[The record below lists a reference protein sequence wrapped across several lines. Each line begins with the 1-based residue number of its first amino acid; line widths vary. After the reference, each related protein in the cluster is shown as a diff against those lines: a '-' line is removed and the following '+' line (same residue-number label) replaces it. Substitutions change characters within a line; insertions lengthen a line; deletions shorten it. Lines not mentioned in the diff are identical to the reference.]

1 MKYLNVLA
9 TFLPL
14 KKKFSML
21 NYPFICMAEQVF
33 LPHRKTLGKA
43 KMQLFL

>member
-1 MKYLNVLA
+1 MKYLNALA

-14 KKKFSML
+14 KKKFGVL
-21 NYPFICMAEQVF
+21 NYPCICMAEQVF

-43 KMQLFL
+43 KMQLLL